1 MEAKTLFGMIQD
13 DITHLEGIT
22 GEFDLE
28 SLPSSEVV
36 ELALVRANAL
46 LKELELLHKFT
57 VQHESSLKAIMSVEE
72 PEVEVSEPGHSDHKP
87 FELLEIETGDIAPTT
102 GIENEETALPADQK
116 IPDTKETTDVE
127 NEIASEISD
136 YKEELLLEERNEEN
150 KTPDETPDESNQ
162 VVNDILSQGKSESG
176 YQIIPI
182 NSIRDG
188 IGIND
193 RFLFVRELFENDSLK
208 FETTVADLDK
218 LVTIQDAVNY
228 LKMNFKWHKSEA
240 SHKFLGLVKRRFTN

>member
-1 MEAKTLFGMIQD
+1 MEAKILFGMIQD
-13 DITHLEGIT
+13 DIAHLEGIT

-28 SLPSSEVV
+28 SLPSVEVV

-46 LKELELLHKFT
+46 LKGLELLHKFT
-57 VQHESSLKAIMSVEE
+57 VQHESSLKAIISVEE
-72 PEVEVSEPGHSDHKP
+72 PTVEASEPNHSNHEP
-87 FELLEIETGDIAPTT
+87 FELFEIEPGDIAQATR
-102 GIENEETALPADQK
+102 IENDE
-116 IPDTKETTDVE
+116 
-127 NEIASEISD
+127 
-136 YKEELLLEERNEEN
+136 EELLLEERNEEN

-162 VVNDILSQGKSESG
+162 VVNDILSQEKSESG
-176 YQIIPI
+176 YQLIPI

-208 FETTVADLDK
+208 FETSVAALDK
-218 LVTIQDAVNY
+218 LATIQDAVNY